1 MNENL
6 FKALELENFSALF
19 VSAEE
24 SFYGHSKCSIKPL
37 LIDADRRSAVTHSM
51 QEVFSKK

>member
-24 SFYGHSKCSIKPL
+24 SFL
-37 LIDADRRSAVTHSM
+37 WAL
-51 QEVFSKK
+51 EVFNKTAVN